1 MFYSA
6 CSTVPAND
14 VPATGTGPEELQA
27 MCFKNLPI
35 EFDANGK
42 AKLKEGLEDPWAVRR
57 EPDRYA
63 ELRALEGDAGAARD
77 GRRRAVTRV
86 AGFHG
91 LHMLVDH
98 RADSR

>member
-1 MFYSA
+1 
-6 CSTVPAND
+6 
-14 VPATGTGPEELQA
+14 

-42 AKLKEGLEDPWAVRR
+42 ARLKEGLEDPWAVPQQ
-57 EPDRYA
+57 PDP
-63 ELRALEGDAGAARD
+63 RAVRAQSAGDAGGIRD
-77 GRRRAVTRV
+77 GSHRAVTRV

-98 RADSR
+98 GADRR

>member
-1 MFYSA
+1 
-6 CSTVPAND
+6 
-14 VPATGTGPEELQA
+14 

-35 EFDANGK
+35 EFDATGK

-57 EPDRYA
+57 EPDQR
-63 ELRALEGDAGAARD
+63 AARAQPAGNAGGIRD
-77 GRRRAVTRV
+77 GSHSAVTRV

-98 RADSR
+98 GADRR